1 MTDGALL
8 VTGGMGFIGSNFVR
22 YALRHPQRQVT
33 VLDKLTYAGNPA
45 NLRDLVDAG
54 RVSFVKGDICDP
66 DTVDPLVKGADA
78 VVNFAAE
85 THVDRSIHYG
95 LEFARTDTYGTGVL
109 LEAVRRHGARA
120 RFVQVS
126 TDEVYG
132 EAPGRPSL
140 ETDPL
145 YPKSPY
151 AASKAGGDRLAWS
164 YFATHGLDVVIT
176 RCSNNYGPR
185 QYPEKLIPLFVT
197 NALEGL
203 PLPVYGHGK
212 NTRDWIHVDDHAAAL
227 DAVLARG
234 EAGEVYNIG
243 SGVERSALDI
253 AGAVLTHLGRP
264 ESLIHHVEDRKGHV
278 ARHAVDSTKLR
289 RAVGWAPERDFDKA
303 LGETVDWYVGHPE
316 WWRPLKSGEFRAYY
330 ERQYGKVA

>member
-1 MTDGALL
+1 MSDGGLL

-22 YALRHPQRQVT
+22 FMHRVKRHKIT

-45 NLRDLVDAG
+45 NLKDLVDAKK
-54 RVSFVKGDICDP
+54 VAFVKGDICDP
-66 DTVDPLVKGADA
+66 DVVDPLVKGAEA
-78 VVNFAAE
+78 VINFAAE

-109 LEAVRRHGARA
+109 LEAVRKYGGRA
-120 RFVQVS
+120 RFIQVS

-132 EAPGRPSL
+132 EAPGRASI

-197 NALEGL
+197 NALEDR

-212 NTRDWIHVDDHAAAL
+212 NTRDWIHVDDHANAL
-227 DAVLARG
+227 DMVMLHG
-234 EAGEVYNIG
+234 KAGEVYNIG
-243 SGVERSALDI
+243 SGVERSPLDI
-253 AGAVLTHLGRP
+253 AAAVLKQLDKP
-264 ESLIHHVEDRKGHV
+264 SSLIEHVEDRKGHV

-289 RAVGWAPERDFDKA
+289 RAVGWQPDKDFDKA
-303 LGETVDWYVGHPE
+303 LGETVGWYAEHPE
-316 WWRPLKSGEFRAYY
+316 WWRPLKSGEFLAYY
-330 ERQYGKVA
+330 EKQYGKVA

>member
-1 MTDGALL
+1 
-8 VTGGMGFIGSNFVR
+8 MGFIGSNFVR
-22 YALRHPQRQVT
+22 FIRRLKQRQVT
-33 VLDKLTYAGNPA
+33 VLDKLTYAGNPE
-45 NLRDLVDAG
+45 NLRDLVDSG
-54 RVSFVKGDICDP
+54 QVKFVRGDICDP
-66 DTVDPLVKGADA
+66 AVVDPLVAQADA

-95 LEFARTDTYGTGVL
+95 LEFARTDVVGTGVL
-109 LEAVRRHGARA
+109 LEAIRKYGGRA

-140 ETDPL
+140 ETDAL

-164 YFATHGLDVVIT
+164 YHATHGLDVVIT

-197 NALEGL
+197 NALEDK
-203 PLPVYGHGK
+203 PLPVYGHGR
-212 NTRDWIHVDDHAAAL
+212 NTRDWIHVDDHANAL
-227 DAVLARG
+227 DMVLDLG
-234 EAGEVYNIG
+234 KAGEVYNVG
-243 SGVERSALDI
+243 TGVERSALEI
-253 AGAVLTHLGRP
+253 AHAVLERLGKP
-264 ESLIHHVEDRKGHV
+264 HDLVQHVEDRKGHV
-278 ARHAVDSTKLR
+278 ARHAVDASKLR
-289 RAVGWAPERDFDKA
+289 REVGWAPEKDFGRA
-303 LGETVDWYVGHPE
+303 LEETVDWYRDHPE

-330 ERQYGKVA
+330 EKQYGSVA